1 LPILY
6 VDSSFKSKIDNL
18 KPKMSLCL

>member
-1 LPILY
+1 LPILH
-6 VDSSFKSKIDNL
+6 VDLSFKSKIDNL

>member
-1 LPILY
+1 LPISH
-6 VDSSFKSKIDNL
+6 VDLSFKSKIDNL